1 MRLLLSLSALAVAAT
16 ISIGCG
22 GGTANREQLLADLR
36 EAMERNVEADADL
49 ERNNDLVVQ
58 VVEASA
64 LSRMSRLEVE
74 QAIGRGT
81 PCAGG
86 NQACERY
93 ELNEDDW
100 IYDVGRI
107 SGGLPGGPTLLLGFD
122 TAGRV
127 LHHYYV
133 TRER

>member
-1 MRLLLSLSALAVAAT
+1 MTTKVTLFALAVVAALCV
-16 ISIGCG
+16 GCG
-22 GGTANREQLLADLR
+22 GASANREQLIADLR
-36 EAMERNVEADADL
+36 EAMERNVEAEADL

-58 VVEASA
+58 IVEAAA

-81 PCAGG
+81 PCG
-86 NQACERY
+86 NGNAACERN
-93 ELNEDDW
+93 ELNEEDW
-100 IYDVGRI
+100 YYDVGRI